1 MPRNTIASLCN
12 SPSASEASGVGLWNA
27 RARSKALPILLC
39 DNFVVASKPR
49 LQYASTRTCTSVRV
63 ARKGNNRTLPY
74 YVPNK
79 LTNRVKESNDLGVLY
94 GNTPTMLEVLQFVL
108 WAPLLVLAVLLI
120 GSYSLFERV
129 SNEEKARRK
138 ALADIPFD
146 ELFTL
151 EYSAATGTR
160 ADRRNV
166 LQPVPRPVHAWLSFL
181 SVKKEQKLWAKL
193 RLAMLLAYARLVLG
207 SAARL
212 HERLYS
218 EAAALL
224 QGLEARPHC
233 PRPPPRSFA

>member
-1 MPRNTIASLCN
+1 MPRNTIASPCN
-12 SPSASEASGVGLWNA
+12 SPSTSEASGVGLRNA
-27 RARSKALPILLC
+27 SARSKALPILLC
-39 DNFVVASKPR
+39 DNYVVASKPG
-49 LQYASTRTCTSVRV
+49 LQYASTRVCTSVRV
-63 ARKGNNRTLPY
+63 ARKKNSRTLSY
-74 YVPNK
+74 YDPSESTNK
-79 LTNRVKESNDLGVLY
+79 VRESHDLGVLY

-108 WAPLLVLAVLLI
+108 WAPLLVLAVLVI

-129 SNEEKARRK
+129 SKEEKARRK
-138 ALADIPFD
+138 ALAEIPFN

-151 EYSAATGTR
+151 EYSAATGSR
-160 ADRRNV
+160 ADRRNMS
-166 LQPVPRPVHAWLSFL
+166 QPVPRPVHAWLGFL

-193 RLAMLLAYARLVLG
+193 RLALLLAYARSVLG

-224 QGLEARPHC
+224 QGLEAGPHC